1 MPKVGS
7 QKQKLLQV
15 REILLNETDEQHSL
29 SMPEIVKLLNR
40 DGTTAERKSIRDD
53 IDALYD
59 FGLDIE
65 IDEDVH
71 PTQYRVLSREF
82 QLAELKILIDSIQA
96 SKFITKTKSE
106 ELIDKI
112 AHLASKHEAAVLK
125 RPSVIV
131 ERIKNM
137 NESIYYTLDYVQQAI
152 YENHRISFRY
162 FNYDVKKEKV
172 YHCDGA
178 IYEENPFA
186 LIYADENYYLLT
198 YSDDE
203 EKFKHYRVD
212 KMEKVSVLN
221 KSRSKQSKEKY
232 SLISLSVYTKR
243 TFSMYSGIERRV
255 CMRFAT
261 KLSGVV
267 IDRFGE
273 SVRIKIIDD
282 DWFEI
287 NEYVMVSSMFF
298 GWILSF
304 GSDAY
309 IVGSESIKRKMQEY
323 LVGIM
328 MNYEARTIDK
338 R

>member
-15 REILLNETDEQHSL
+15 REILLKETDERHSL

-40 DGTTAERKSIRDD
+40 DGTPAERKSIRDD

-59 FGLDIE
+59 FGLDIA
-65 IDEDVH
+65 IDEAVR
-71 PTQYRVLSREF
+71 PTQYRVLSRDF

-112 AHLASKHEAAVLK
+112 AHLSSKHEAAVLE

-137 NESIYYTLDYVQQAI
+137 NESIYYNVDYVQQAI
-152 YENHRISFRY
+152 YEDHRISFRY
-162 FNYDVKKEKV
+162 FNYDVKKEKA
-172 YHCDGA
+172 YHRDGA

-186 LIYADENYYLLT
+186 LIYADDNYYLLT

-203 EKFKHYRVD
+203 EKFKHYRID
-212 KMEKVSVLN
+212 RMEKVSVLS
-221 KSRSKQSKEKY
+221 KPRSKQSKEKY
-232 SLISLSVYTKR
+232 SLLNLSVYTKR
-243 TFSMYSGIERRV
+243 AFSMYGGIERRV
-255 CMRFAT
+255 CMRFAN

-267 IDRFGE
+267 IDRFGKD
-273 SVRIKIIDD
+273 VRINIIDD

-309 IVGSESIKRKMQEY
+309 IVGSDSIKKKMQEY
-323 LVGIM
+323 LREIVK
-328 MNYEARTIDK
+328 NYDISNN
-338 R
+338 